1 MKQINTKL
9 MNRWKPLMG
18 ALSIRKIASLFTL
31 ILLLGINASFAQ
43 QRTISG
49 TVTDGTTGETLP
61 GASVKVKGTSRGA
74 TTDLDGNFKVEAT
87 ANDVLVVSFIG
98 YATQEIEIGNKTSFD
113 IQMGLDVSQLSEV
126 VVVGYGTQEEKDV
139 TGVVSTVNE
148 KEFNQGQIASPE
160 RLITGKIAGVNVNP
174 GNTRSGGASI
184 TIRGRGS
191 LQAQREPLVVVD
203 GVPIDTDGSSGTRN
217 ANNFINPSDI
227 ESVTVLKDASATAI
241 YGSRAAAGVIMY
253 TTKSG
258 KAGKTQ
264 VAYDGSVVY
273 SQIFR
278 EPEFLNPANFRA
290 VVANKAPQR
299 SDDLGEAS
307 TDWFNAVTQPTFSQ
321 NHNVSFSGGNETIN
335 FRGSINRLNNREVIV
350 GDENTVTRLS
360 LLLSAKFWND
370 NLKVTFNTKNALNQ
384 DTYKPNVAGLAAS
397 FDPSQPIYVEGN
409 DEFGGYYEWEDQGLA
424 PTNPVSQLEQQVNK
438 GENRRSFNSLNFDLK
453 IPYVDGLSLNS
464 STTFDT
470 KDGSNNYFEPFTLR
484 NTNRDGF
491 ISNSVNKAYTF
502 THFSYANY
510 KKTFGSSDIDFMLGY
525 EFNEQYR
532 ETYGYF
538 GENLRDD
545 ITAYFQPSQIPQDE
559 IQINAL
565 SPVRNRLQSYFGRIN
580 YSLQDKYIATFTYR
594 ADGSTKFGPG
604 NRYAFF
610 PSAALGWR
618 IIEEDFFQDLTDA
631 FTNLKLRVGY
641 GVTGNQFI
649 PDYLYEKNYFV
660 GTQTASYQFG
670 DNYYQVIRPT
680 AVDPNIQWE
689 RLVSTNIGI
698 DFGILNGRMS
708 GTIDVYTKD
717 TDQLL
722 FNAPVAAGTNVGDRV
737 VTNIGSMNNSGI
749 EVAVNNVVYDNTDFT
764 WNLNYNFT
772 YNRNRITALNNEQDE
787 NSFGIEIGGIAGD
800 VGQNIQ
806 IIRVGEAYGSFLAF
820 NQLYDD
826 NGLPVK
832 GPQPVT
838 YEDVNGDG
846 SVNENDL
853 VVQGVADS
861 PILVGITSNMTY
873 KNFDLSFTLRGKFGG
888 TVYNNTAS
896 ANGYYN
902 RLTEGNILNNVHESA
917 LTSDFNIRHLKSN
930 YYLENSDFVKL
941 DNLTIGYN
949 FNQLNNMNLRAY
961 TTVQNMIPIT
971 GYSGLDPEAG
981 IDNNIFPPSTAF
993 IFGISAKF

>member
-1 MKQINTKL
+1 
-9 MNRWKPLMG
+9 
-18 ALSIRKIASLFTL
+18 
-31 ILLLGINASFAQ
+31 
-43 QRTISG
+43 
-49 TVTDGTTGETLP
+49 
-61 GASVKVKGTSRGA
+61 
-74 TTDLDGNFKVEAT
+74 
-87 ANDVLVVSFIG
+87 
-98 YATQEIEIGNKTSFD
+98 
-113 IQMGLDVSQLSEV
+113 
-126 VVVGYGTQEEKDV
+126 
-139 TGVVSTVNE
+139 
-148 KEFNQGQIASPE
+148 
-160 RLITGKIAGVNVNP
+160 
-174 GNTRSGGASI
+174 
-184 TIRGRGS
+184 
-191 LQAQREPLVVVD
+191 
-203 GVPIDTDGSSGTRN
+203 
-217 ANNFINPSDI
+217 
-227 ESVTVLKDASATAI
+227 
-241 YGSRAAAGVIMY
+241 
-253 TTKSG
+253 
-258 KAGKTQ
+258 
-264 VAYDGSVVY
+264 
-273 SQIFR
+273 
-278 EPEFLNPANFRA
+278 
-290 VVANKAPQR
+290 
-299 SDDLGEAS
+299 
-307 TDWFNAVTQPTFSQ
+307 
-321 NHNVSFSGGNETIN
+321 
-335 FRGSINRLNNREVIV
+335 
-350 GDENTVTRLS
+350 
-360 LLLSAKFWND
+360 
-370 NLKVTFNTKNALNQ
+370 
-384 DTYKPNVAGLAAS
+384 
-397 FDPSQPIYVEGN
+397 
-409 DEFGGYYEWEDQGLA
+409 
-424 PTNPVSQLEQQVNK
+424 
-438 GENRRSFNSLNFDLK
+438 
-453 IPYVDGLSLNS
+453 
-464 STTFDT
+464 
-470 KDGSNNYFEPFTLR
+470 
-484 NTNRDGF
+484 
-491 ISNSVNKAYTF
+491 
-502 THFSYANY
+502 
-510 KKTFGSSDIDFMLGY
+510 
-525 EFNEQYR
+525 
-532 ETYGYF
+532 
-538 GENLRDD
+538 
-545 ITAYFQPSQIPQDE
+545 
-559 IQINAL
+559 
-565 SPVRNRLQSYFGRIN
+565 
-580 YSLQDKYIATFTYR
+580 
-594 ADGSTKFGPG
+594 
-604 NRYAFF
+604 
-610 PSAALGWR
+610 
-618 IIEEDFFQDLTDA
+618 
-631 FTNLKLRVGY
+631 
-641 GVTGNQFI
+641 
-649 PDYLYEKNYFV
+649 
-660 GTQTASYQFG
+660 
-670 DNYYQVIRPT
+670 
-680 AVDPNIQWE
+680 
-689 RLVSTNIGI
+689 
-698 DFGILNGRMS
+698 MS